1 MKGVK
6 AFFDTN
12 VVLYLLSEDAEKAD
26 RAEALLTDGGVI
38 SVQVLNE
45 FTSVATRKL
54 GMSWVE
60 IREVLTQ
67 LREICAVEPISLAVH
82 DRAITIAERYGYSI
96 YHALILAAALIS
108 GASQLYTE
116 EMQDG
121 QIIDSELRISDPFK
135 NSDRV

>member
-12 VVLYLLSEDAEKAD
+12 IVLYLLSEDAEKAD

-67 LREICAVEPISLAVH
+67 LREICSVEPISLAVH

-116 EMQDG
+116 DMQDG

-135 NSDRV
+135 NSDRG